1 MTYPPARQLL
11 GCIQRRDIVP
21 IDRKVSVN
29 RPSGKPAGINQK
41 LLEHGTAI
49 LSDST
54 YDLSAIGNLDAVSNP
69 SWHPW
74 YLKGEPSYGR
84 LFAASGGDPQHEFNE
99 IEMSGLIPHLTSDFL
114 TTEWTESL
122 KTQDSLPPQ
131 SSTCDSFS
139 SISEYELYSKPIEP
153 KTKKPRLSRKNGGSV
168 SPSGGYLVWN
178 HQQQKIPVDTHVR
191 GTTNEAA
198 TLTSETTA
206 YTRKVRERNRR
217 AANKVR
223 YKQREAEKSLESMEK
238 DMGKTHRDLT
248 AHVQELNN
256 EIQRLKLQLLQH
268 TGCDCVLI
276 QEYIACEAS
285 RYIQDISKDRSANH

>member
-1 MTYPPARQLL
+1 M
-11 GCIQRRDIVP
+11 
-21 IDRKVSVN
+21 
-29 RPSGKPAGINQK
+29 
-41 LLEHGTAI
+41 EHGTAV

-54 YDLSAIGNLDAVSNP
+54 YDLSAIGNLDPIPNP
-69 SWHPW
+69 GWYPW
-74 YLKGEPSYGR
+74 YLEGEPSYGG
-84 LFAASGGDPQHEFNE
+84 LFAASGGDRQHELNE
-99 IEMSGLIPHLTSDFL
+99 MEMRGFIPDVSSDFL

-131 SSTCDSFS
+131 STTRESFS

-153 KTKKPRLSRKNGGSV
+153 KTKKRRSSRKNGGSV

-178 HQQQKIPVDTHVR
+178 HQQEEIPVDTNTR
-191 GTTNEAA
+191 GSTSEAA
-198 TLTSETTA
+198 PLPSGTTA
-206 YTRKVRERNRR
+206 YARKVRERNRR

-223 YKQREAEKSLESMEK
+223 YKQREAEKSLESTEK
-238 DMGKTHRDLT
+238 DMGKTHRNLT

-256 EIQRLKLQLLQH
+256 EVQRLKLQLLQH